1 MKSQQQLQKKQ
12 QKSGSDGWLLLF
24 IILGII
30 IVIIIIVLVCVLPNK
45 KEKNST
51 KSPEL
56 FNYGQ
61 GSNSQDNNAVQSGDT
76 FHFSYLKGVN
86 REWAKACG
94 WPKNRHPGADSA
106 FLIFS
111 KSQGGP
117 IMYGDNQVRLAF
129 KQGDH
134 WQTINAQ
141 RTPANNKPGKDS
153 VFQIIKTGGG
163 VINSNDQI
171 NLVCASTGEFII
183 ATKFDYSAADEREYN
198 FTITKN

>member
-12 QKSGSDGWLLLF
+12 QKSGRDGWLLLF

-30 IVIIIIVLVCVLPNK
+30 IVIIIIVLICVLPNK

-76 FHFSYLKGVN
+76 IHLSYMLGID
-86 REWAKACG
+86 REWATACS
-94 WPKNRHPGADSA
+94 WPKNNHPGQNSA

-111 KSQGGP
+111 KTQGGP
-117 IMYGDNQVRLAF
+117 IMYNDNQVRLAF

-141 RTPANNKPGKDS
+141 RTPANPNPGKKS
-153 VFQIIKTGGG
+153 VFKIIKTGGG

-171 NLVCASTGEFII
+171 NLVCANTGEFII
-183 ATKFDYSAADEREYN
+183 ATNFDYSAADEREYN
-198 FTITKN
+198 FSITKN